1 MSCGIYKITN
11 TINNKSYIG
20 QSCNIEERW
29 KRHKYA
35 KDNFAIHLAIQK
47 YGIVNF
53 SFSILEECS
62 KEQLND
68 KEIYWIE
75 YYNSIEDGYNMISGG
90 SNGAGYAKG
99 IKVQQYDLNGFF
111 IKEYDSASQA
121 ADETKVCHSDI
132 CRCCR
137 KEIAHAGKFQWKY
150 KESDKQIYPVNIDKL
165 SIQKEINQYDLQ
177 GNLIK
182 IYPSL
187 AEAERITGIRKST
200 ICNVCKGKG
209 KTAGGYRWSYA
220 DKPLDMSKS
229 KSGVR
234 KKVYQY
240 NKDFTLIKIF
250 DSITEASE
258 KTQIILSSISEVCRG
273 KRKTAGGYIWS
284 FKEIKKEKNSYE
296 AHEK

>member
-75 YYNSIEDGYNMISGG
+75 YYNSIEDGYNMIPGG

-99 IKVQQYDLNGFF
+99 IKVQQYNLDGSF
-111 IKEYDSASQA
+111 IKEYESALQA
-121 ADETKVCHSDI
+121 ANETLINHSDI

-137 KEIAHAGKFQWKY
+137 KEISHAGKFQWKY
-150 KESDKQIYPVNIDKL
+150 SNSNKQICPINIDKL

-177 GNLIK
+177 GKLVNT
-182 IYPSL
+182 YPSL
-187 AEAERITGIRKST
+187 AEAERMTGIRKST
-200 ICNVCKGKG
+200 ICSVCKGKG
-209 KTAGGYRWSYA
+209 KTAGGYRWSYT
-220 DKPLDMSKS
+220 DKQLDMGKQ
-229 KSGVR
+229 KSGIK

-240 NKDFTLIKIF
+240 DKNFTLIKIF
-250 DSITEASE
+250 DSITEAS
-258 KTQIILSSISEVCRG
+258 KVTQITLSGISETCRG

-284 FKEIKKEKNSYE
+284 FKEIEKENNNVQE
-296 AHEK
+296 DEK